1 MASIR
6 MVADLTNH
14 IVAVT
19 EDPCIPLDANLIG
32 AFDKLYTD
40 ALSDTDRHAL
50 LNRLSSLIP
59 TLRQDP
65 KPATELILNLIRPE
79 SYGFTQVLNIQPNVD
94 LVAGLSSLNSD
105 INLVVLSL
113 LSKACWNSGD
123 AGIIAASPETVAAL
137 VRLWLSTPVTE
148 VATKG
153 LEVLSGL
160 LRVDATTSPEG
171 DTNMVGYT
179 SKTYGQGLMWR
190 RVFHDK
196 DVYDLFFS
204 ICSLTTASQA
214 GQPSKREKTISQ
226 ARLLDFILSFSNFE
240 QISAS
245 QLPDIERKY
254 GLSEGGL
261 LDFAAVHMI
270 DWKDDLLMHASLID
284 FYTNLLWGNS
294 DPMLRMLGERNLDS
308 AEALEFLISR
318 ELHARTMSYYLE
330 PEKHDSME
338 GTYLYPPSAQ
348 YISTYASCCSSHLLD
363 NGRSDVDRI
372 LQRSSRVISGLPMA
386 KWARGD
392 APRSDLH
399 IISSLPRMVLL
410 HASSHSPLYSIPVNP
425 PNADALNTLAA
436 IFRGPPKES
445 SSNIPTYIKHEAAA
459 ARALYFLYAKNT
471 SNLWQRVVDIAETIA
486 IKENAL
492 AAINMIDA
500 VLRSYWEPLPERLGE
515 NVDGSFSL
523 PVAAELDRQIPH
535 RGGPLAASG
544 TLALLTGAG
553 QTTVIP
559 YLLKPAQTYGR
570 GDTQSA
576 AYAVAVAKH
585 ETIVR
590 LSQTLR
596 EQSKIPEIQLYLI
609 PWQPVIDEIE
619 QCANRGVWGG
629 SSAVGA
635 RVGTLD
641 L

>member
-1 MASIR
+1 M
-6 MVADLTNH
+6 
-14 IVAVT
+14 
-19 EDPCIPLDANLIG
+19 
-32 AFDKLYTD
+32 
-40 ALSDTDRHAL
+40 
-50 LNRLSSLIP
+50 
-59 TLRQDP
+59 
-65 KPATELILNLIRPE
+65 
-79 SYGFTQVLNIQPNVD
+79 
-94 LVAGLSSLNSD
+94 
-105 INLVVLSL
+105 
-113 LSKACWNSGD
+113 SKACSSSGD

-137 VRLWLSTPVTE
+137 VRLWLSTSATE

-160 LRVDATTSPEG
+160 LRIDATTAPDG
-171 DTNMVGYT
+171 DTHMAGYA
-179 SKTYGQGLMWR
+179 SKVYGQGLMWR

-196 DVYDLFFS
+196 DVYELFFS
-204 ICSLTTASQA
+204 ICSLATAGQV

-226 ARLLDFILSFSNFE
+226 ARLLDFILAFSNFE
-240 QISAS
+240 QISSS

-284 FYTNLLWGNS
+284 FFTKLLRGNS
-294 DPMLRMLGERNLDS
+294 DPMMRVLGEQNLDS
-308 AEALEFLISR
+308 AEALDFLISR
-318 ELHARTMSYYLE
+318 KLHSRTMSYYLE
-330 PEKHDSME
+330 QEKHDSIE
-338 GTYLYPPSAQ
+338 STYLYPLSAH

-363 NGRSDVDRI
+363 IGRQDVDRI
-372 LQRSSRVISGLPMA
+372 LERLSMVISGLPMA

-399 IISSLPRMVLL
+399 VISTLPRVVLL
-410 HASSHSPLYSIPVNP
+410 HTSSHNPLYSIPVNP

-445 SSNIPTYIKHEAAA
+445 SSDAPPDVKHEATA

-471 SNLWQRVVDIAETIA
+471 SNLWQRVVEVAETIA

-492 AAINMIDA
+492 AAINLIDA
-500 VLRSYWEPLPERLGE
+500 VIGSYWEPLPERHDE
-515 NVDGSFSL
+515 SVEEPFSL
-523 PVAAELDRQIPH
+523 PIAAELDVRVPH

-544 TLALLTGAG
+544 TLAILTGPG

-576 AYAVAVAKH
+576 AYAVAIAKH
-585 ETIVR
+585 ETVVHMV
-590 LSQTLR
+590 QTLK
-596 EQSKIPEIQLYLI
+596 EQSKIPELQLPLT
-609 PWQPVIDEIE
+609 PWQPIIDEIE
-619 QCANRGVWGG
+619 QCAKRGVWGG